1 MVRSNEQNLF
11 EHKKEKQSYLSYLKT
26 FISED
31 DEASGEYERL
41 LSMLEKS
48 IHLLQEPKM
57 KMDKHKISID
67 TGTFNEVLIACSKNQ
82 PLAVVL

>member
-1 MVRSNEQNLF
+1 MREKF
-11 EHKKEKQSYLSYLKT
+11 E
-26 FISED
+26 ISED

-57 KMDKHKISID
+57 K
-67 TGTFNEVLIACSKNQ
+67 LINFSGKFM
-82 PLAVVL
+82 